1 MLQRW
6 RHSRRC
12 RRLARV
18 CQAPVLSRY
27 LEGCS
32 RQKIG
37 TIADT
42 PMIAVDLELTG
53 LDVSEHQIISM
64 GWTQVDGG
72 RLRMGSNRHL
82 LISAARSVG
91 KSAAIHELLDSEV
104 ARGAELEAGL
114 EALFDAAGDRL
125 WVFHH
130 AGLDISFLKRA
141 CRQWAGVVPGFIV
154 LDTMRI
160 EYRLR
165 RRREVPVK
173 QGDLK
178 LGRIRKNYGLPDYRA
193 HNALIDA
200 VATAELMLAS
210 AARMEP
216 DAPFYASL
224 GLSYR
229 MMDQYEEAIAA
240 YKKAINIWPEYVYGY
255 IGLTASYSQGGRM
268 EEARAQAEEVL
279 KINPEFTLEGIE
291 RSGYLNYRKAD
302 KERFISALKKAGL
315 K

>member
-6 RHSRRC
+6 RHGRRC
-12 RRLARV
+12 RKLARV
-18 CQAPVLSRY
+18 CNSPILSHY
-27 LEGCS
+27 LDGCS

-37 TIADT
+37 TMADT

-53 LDVSEHQIISM
+53 LDAAENHIISI
-64 GWTQVDGG
+64 GWTQIDGG
-72 RLRMGSNRHL
+72 RLKMGSNRHL
-82 LISAARSVG
+82 LISAGQSVG

-104 ARGAELEAGL
+104 AQGADLEDGL
-114 EALFDAAGDRL
+114 EALFDAAEGRL

-141 CRQWAGVVPGFIV
+141 CATWAGVVPGFIV

-173 QGDLK
+173 QGDLQ
-178 LGRIRKNYGLPDYRA
+178 LGRIRHVYGLPDYTA

-200 VATAELMLAS
+200 VATAELMLAI

-216 DAPFYASL
+216 DAPLQLAPHIKF
-224 GLSYR
+224 
-229 MMDQYEEAIAA
+229 
-240 YKKAINIWPEYVYGY
+240 
-255 IGLTASYSQGGRM
+255 
-268 EEARAQAEEVL
+268 
-279 KINPEFTLEGIE
+279 F
-291 RSGYLNYRKAD
+291 
-302 KERFISALKKAGL
+302 
-315 K
+315 